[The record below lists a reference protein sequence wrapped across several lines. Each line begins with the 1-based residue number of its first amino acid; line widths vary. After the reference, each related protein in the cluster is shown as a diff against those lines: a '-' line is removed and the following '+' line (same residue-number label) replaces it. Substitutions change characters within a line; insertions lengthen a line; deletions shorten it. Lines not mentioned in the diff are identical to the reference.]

1 MGKFLGLS
9 ARVLMALIFFVSVIF
24 IINNIYNTP
33 NGYSLYQDL
42 LGARGIPG
50 IFAPISI
57 LVQLIAG
64 FTLIIGY
71 KIKITAYV
79 LSIYSFIWALI
90 YFMNALGGQPLLLM
104 SLQYLAISGG
114 LLYLAI
120 NPDTGYSIDSCKKN
134 K

>member
-1 MGKFLGLS
+1 MTVCKLLGVIS
-9 ARVLMALIFFVSVIF
+9 RVLMALIFFVSVLF

-33 NGYSLYQDL
+33 NGYTLYQDL

-71 KIKITAYV
+71 KIKITAYY
-79 LSIYSFIWALI
+79 IA
-90 YFMNALGGQPLLLM
+90 
-104 SLQYLAISGG
+104 
-114 LLYLAI
+114 
-120 NPDTGYSIDSCKKN
+120 
-134 K
+134 

>member
-1 MGKFLGLS
+1 MTVCKLLGVIS
-9 ARVLMALIFFVSVIF
+9 RVLMALIFFVSVLF

-33 NGYSLYQDL
+33 NGYTLYQDL

-79 LSIYSFIWALI
+79 LSVYSFVWAII
-90 YFMNALGGQPLLLM
+90 YFMNALGRAAAIINVTSISCNLWRSSTLSVKPRNW
-104 SLQYLAISGG
+104 LQY
-114 LLYLAI
+114 
-120 NPDTGYSIDSCKKN
+120 
-134 K
+134 

>member
-1 MGKFLGLS
+1 
-9 ARVLMALIFFVSVIF
+9 MALIFFVSVLF

-33 NGYSLYQDL
+33 NGYALYQDL

-79 LSIYSFIWALI
+79 LSVYSFVWAII

-104 SLQYLAISGG
+104 SLQYLAICGG
-114 LLYLAI
+114 LLHLAL
-120 NPDTGYSIDSCKKN
+120 NPETGYSIDSYKKG

>member
-1 MGKFLGLS
+1 VGKFLGLS

-42 LGARGIPG
+42 LGTRGIPG

-120 NPDTGYSIDSCKKN
+120 NPDTGYSIDSCKK